1 MKSVVLSLITILIL
15 VGTAFTAMA
24 SKPEVVHVQIKKEGR
39 ASKSNLTIKFMEL
52 IEDSRCPTDVNC
64 VWAGRARIKV
74 SIKRSTGAP
83 KIFEMDTMRDGA
95 VLFGR
100 YKITLT
106 DITPHPASNIRINR
120 NGYVAT
126 FSVAK

>member
-15 VGTAFTAMA
+15 AGTAVTARA
-24 SKPEVVHVQIKKEGR
+24 SKPEFVRVQINKEGR
-39 ASKSNLTIKFMEL
+39 ASKSNLTIKFIEL

-74 SIKRSTGAP
+74 SIKRGAGAS

-95 VLFGR
+95 VLYGR
-100 YKITLT
+100 YKIALT
-106 DITPHPASNIRINR
+106 DVTPHPASNIRINR

-126 FSVAK
+126 FSVTK